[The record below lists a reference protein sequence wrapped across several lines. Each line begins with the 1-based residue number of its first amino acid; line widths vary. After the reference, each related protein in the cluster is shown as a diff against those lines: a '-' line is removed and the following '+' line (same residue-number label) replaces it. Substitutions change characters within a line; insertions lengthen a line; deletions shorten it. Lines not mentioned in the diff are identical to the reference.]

1 MLTTSRFQRSWVHSH
16 STNIFFRWPFMIIR
30 LNCSRAE
37 ARTQSRRSH
46 IFRFRPGAV
55 SAEFHL
61 HCATF
66 IVNLEPHTGARPL
79 VCLCVGLT
87 LLVNSEPRTGAR
99 PSIAWGTC
107 EYFSDVL
114 DSHSYIDL
122 VFDATELPIGRE
134 YGFPR
139 KSGILVPR
147 PSPRPWPLDTCVCSV
162 FPKSLIA
169 RAIDLIRRGHL

>member
-1 MLTTSRFQRSWVHSH
+1 MTSANCSPAVASRRAKYVDDFQVSALLGAQPL
-16 STNIFFRWPFMIIR
+16 RWPFMIIR

-37 ARTQSRRSH
+37 ARTQSHRSH

-55 SAEFHL
+55 SAEFYL

-87 LLVNSEPRTGAR
+87 LVVNSEPRTGAR

-134 YGFPR
+134 YGLPR

-147 PSPRPWPLDTCVCSV
+147 PSPRP
-162 FPKSLIA
+162 
-169 RAIDLIRRGHL
+169 